1 MALTALLVLQ
11 PANQPCLCMCSL
23 EPGAEDLGEIKAI
36 TSAGA
41 IPYVDTERNELFV
54 AEVQVA
60 KPAKRRKKKTSKR
73 K

>member
-23 EPGAEDLGEIKAI
+23 EPDAEDLGEIKAI
-36 TSAGA
+36 TSAGS

-54 AEVQVA
+54 AEVKVA
-60 KPAKRRKKKTSKR
+60 KPAKRRNKGKKKGT
-73 K
+73 